1 MNFSTVDPTL
11 QDWASRNRMPLATQY
26 QDADVRS
33 FELVG
38 PDGRAQ
44 IWVEVNTDI
53 TVHAWDYRNRKQV
66 FSVDSSTLASG
77 LDDALRVAKTWC
89 GTP

>member
-1 MNFSTVDPTL
+1 MSFSAVDPTL
-11 QDWASRNRMPLATQY
+11 KDWASRNRMPLSTRY

-44 IWVEVNTDI
+44 IWVEVNMDI
-53 TVHAWDYRNRKQV
+53 TVHVGDYRKRKRV
-66 FSVDSSTLASG
+66 FPVDRSTLADG
-77 LDDALRVAKTWC
+77 LDDALRVAKGWC